1 MKRLS
6 TALALSAVLLL
17 TSLAYGQQSGSQQTT
32 GAAAG
37 GSTQMQGD
45 KTTLPPLIAALKL
58 SESQKRKL
66 EAVYEDRDKQLA
78 ALKQDTSL
86 SEDARK
92 ARLNQ
97 INQNINETLTKV
109 LTQKQKK
116 RIVELRQNPGS
127 RTS

>member
-17 TSLAYGQQSGSQQTT
+17 TSLAYGQQTT
-32 GAAAG
+32 GTAAG

-58 SESQKRKL
+58 SDSQKRKL

-78 ALKQDTSL
+78 ALKRDTSL
-86 SEDARK
+86 SEQARDAR
-92 ARLNQ
+92 LGQ
-97 INQNINETLTKV
+97 INQHINETLTKV

-116 RIVELRQNPGS
+116 RVVELRQHPGN

>member
-17 TSLAYGQQSGSQQTT
+17 TSLAYGQQTT
-32 GAAAG
+32 GTAAG

-58 SESQKRKL
+58 SDSQKRKL

-86 SEDARK
+86 SEEARN
-92 ARLNQ
+92 ARLSQ
-97 INQNINETLTKV
+97 INQHINEILTKV

-116 RIVELRQNPGS
+116 RVVELRQHPGN

>member
-17 TSLAYGQQSGSQQTT
+17 TSLAYGQQTT
-32 GAAAG
+32 GTAAG

-58 SESQKRKL
+58 SDSQKRKL

-86 SEDARK
+86 SEEARN
-92 ARLNQ
+92 ARLSQ
-97 INQNINETLTKV
+97 INQHINETLTKV

-116 RIVELRQNPGS
+116 RVVELRQHPGN